1 MAGVSAGVHIFFDD
15 KMFPWTMDSRLWDG
29 WMDLGYRQSVFHNAA
44 YLQIPLFMLP
54 IGSAGR
60 FVYSIVWQVPALLHP
75 Q

>member
-1 MAGVSAGVHIFFDD
+1 
-15 KMFPWTMDSRLWDG
+15 
-29 WMDLGYRQSVFHNAA
+29 MDLGYRQSVFHNAA